1 MRKVL
6 FVINPHS
13 GVDRKKKL
21 QSLIEENLDSKKFS
35 YEIAWTQYAKHGI
48 EIGRQAA
55 LDGIDIIVAV
65 GGDGSVNDIVNGIIN
80 TDVSLAIIPK
90 GSGNGLSRSL
100 NIPMNAKAA
109 IQLINSGSLAKIDV
123 GKINERLFVSNAG
136 VGFDALVTD
145 KFKSSKNRGF
155 RAYSKIITQHLLS
168 YKPLLYSIEIDG
180 KKSKE
185 KAFMLTVANGVQLGY
200 GFKIAPDASVHDGLF
215 DIVIL
220 SKFPKVFAFTIALL
234 AFTGQ
239 IHKSRFVKHL
249 RGKHIKIEHAELT
262 KMQFDGESESCNQ
275 IVTIELIPQSLNV
288 IIPDS

>member
-1 MRKVL
+1 MKKVL

-13 GVDRKKKL
+13 GVERKKKL
-21 QSLIEENLDSKKFS
+21 LSSIEGNLDSKQFS
-35 YEIAWTQYAKHGI
+35 FEIAWTQYAKHGI
-48 EIGRQAA
+48 EIAKQAA

-80 TDVSLAIIPK
+80 TEVSLAIIPK

-100 NIPMNAKAA
+100 NIPMNTKAA
-109 IQLINSGSLAKIDV
+109 IQLINTGSVEKIDI
-123 GKINERLFVSNAG
+123 GNINGRLFVSNAG

-155 RAYSKIITQHLLS
+155 RSYSKIITQHLLS

-200 GFKIAPDASVHDGLF
+200 GFKIAPTANVQDGIF

-220 SKFPKVFAFTIALL
+220 SKFPKVFAFTIAVL

-239 IHKSRFVKHL
+239 ICKSRFVKHL
-249 RGKHIKIEHAELT
+249 RGKHIKIEHPKLT
-262 KMQFDGESESCNQ
+262 RMQFDGESEPCNQ
-275 IVTIELIPQSLNV
+275 IVSIDLLPQSLKV
-288 IIPDS
+288 IVPA